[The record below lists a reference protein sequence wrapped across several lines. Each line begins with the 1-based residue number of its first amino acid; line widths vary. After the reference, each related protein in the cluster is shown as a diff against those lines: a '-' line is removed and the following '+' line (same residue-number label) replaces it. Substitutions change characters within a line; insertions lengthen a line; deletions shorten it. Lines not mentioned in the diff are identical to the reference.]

1 MISIER
7 LSKTYPQGGLPMVA
21 LEEVSLEI
29 PTGSVFG
36 IVGRSGAGKSTL
48 IRLFEFAGTAH
59 LGPNSSGRARV
70 NHVV

>member
-36 IVGRSGAGKSTL
+36 IVGCSGAGKVPDP
-48 IRLFEFAGTAH
+48 LFEFAGTAH

>member
-29 PTGSVFG
+29 PTRSVFG
-36 IVGRSGAGKSTL
+36 IVGRSGAG
-48 IRLFEFAGTAH
+48 
-59 LGPNSSGRARV
+59 
-70 NHVV
+70 

>member
-7 LSKTYPQGGLPMVA
+7 LSKTYTQGGLPMAA

-36 IVGRSGAGKSTL
+36 IIGRSGAGKV
-48 IRLFEFAGTAH
+48 
-59 LGPNSSGRARV
+59 P
-70 NHVV
+70 